1 MPTASGRRQ
10 PPPHP
15 ATTRYDLVH
24 QALFEDLIE
33 DDLARRLA
41 ERGRRRAGGALGN
54 EPNAISL

>member
-1 MPTASGRRQ
+1 MASGRRR
-10 PPPHP
+10 PHTHP
-15 ATTRYDLVH
+15 ATTSYTRRSLH
-24 QALFEDLIE
+24 EDLIE